1 MEKGINRE
9 CPICGKEKQAKHLVC
24 NGCYQIYTGDAGRSL
39 ARDGKIPPFTTWAY
53 ERIEKRLEEGKNQLS
68 QKKEEYISL
77 QEQVRADAYTVIT
90 NSLRGKKI
98 SPEIFKNALKEK
110 KGEVWGTRGGNKL
123 HHELKSMES
132 KIVFLQG
139 LRDELQV
146 KIQSFE
152 SRPADVSVPLPQTA

>member
-24 NGCYQIYTGDAGRSL
+24 NDCYQIYTSEAGRSL
-39 ARDGKIPPFTTWAY
+39 ARDGKIPPFTVWAA
-53 ERIEKRLEEGKNQLS
+53 ESIEKRLQELKTQLVQKN
-68 QKKEEYISL
+68 EEYISL

-110 KGEVWGTRGGNKL
+110 KREVWGTRGGNKL
-123 HHELKSMES
+123 HYQLKSIEN
-132 KIVFLQG
+132 KIVFLKG
-139 LRDELQV
+139 LCDELRL

-152 SRPADVSVPLPQTA
+152 SHPADVSIPLPQTA